1 MNTTPTGVTSTGR
14 RPVGIVSFCAML
26 AAIAL
31 ACTGARSPSRADHD
45 AAMLAWRPVACEACE
60 RSRIAIDARHAA
72 RDDGRPTRHVV
83 ARVRNL
89 AAETRLV
96 TVELVP
102 SEFPTHDA
110 FVAPQRWELILG
122 PAGSATAQQLVRPRG
137 ALAEARLAAVGA
149 VD

>member
-1 MNTTPTGVTSTGR
+1 MKTTLAGR
-14 RPVGIVSFCAML
+14 RPARTYTLGAML
-26 AAIAL
+26 IAITL

-45 AAMLAWRPVACEACE
+45 AAMLAWRPVSCAACEH
-60 RSRIAIDARHAA
+60 SQVTIDARHAA

-89 AAETRLV
+89 SAETRLV
-96 TVELVP
+96 TLELVP

-110 FVAPQRWELILG
+110 FVPPQRWELILG
-122 PAGSATAQQLVRPRG
+122 PAGSATAEQLVRPRG
-137 ALAEARLAAVGA
+137 APAEARIAAVGT